1 MLLPPFGRRRRR
13 DRQIV
18 AAYLGGAV
26 AGASLTALL
35 AWLASGFVEPL
46 GTTARVGLLVAGA
59 LFVWTVKH
67 GGLAGRVQLPEAR
80 RQIPLEVFFGSVVRG
95 SWRFGFE
102 MGTGMRT
109 YLPSWAPYVLV
120 LGLVLARPTMGQA
133 LLVALGFGLG
143 RAVPLMVHLRPE
155 ERLSMTLDFLQGAD
169 QRFAQTAAG
178 LVVLVGGLLLV

>member
-13 DRQIV
+13 DRQV
-18 AAYLGGAV
+18 AAAYFGGA
-26 AGASLTALL
+26 AGGASLTAVL

-46 GTTARVGLLVAGA
+46 AAPLRVALLVAGA
-59 LFVWTVKH
+59 LFVWLVKH
-67 GGLAGRVQLPEAR
+67 GRLAGRVQLPEAR
-80 RQIPLEVFFGSVVRG
+80 RQIPLEVFSGGLVRG
-95 SWRFGFE
+95 AWRFGFE

-109 YLPSWAPYVLV
+109 YVPSWAPYVLV
-120 LGLVLARPTMGQA
+120 LALVLARPTLGQA

-143 RAVPLMVHLRPE
+143 RAVPLLVHLRPE

-169 QRFAQTAAG
+169 HRFAQTAAG